1 MLKTLGR
8 TVYYYLIEYVKI
20 KCKGGKNMN
29 NMNKE
34 LDKASGRPLRRAY
47 LDNIRFIT
55 VCIVVIYH
63 VIYIFNGVQPFGVI
77 GPFKDRQILD
87 AFQYITYPWFMALLF
102 VVSGMSSRYYL
113 EKHSTKSFIKDRTRK
128 LLVPSTL
135 GLFAFHWIL
144 GYYNML
150 IGGGFEEAMSQMP
163 KPILYVVMAVSGT
176 GVLWFIQVLWL
187 LSLLLILIRKIE
199 KDRLYNLCKRMPIWL
214 ILLFCVVNY
223 LAAQVLNTP
232 MITVYRFGI
241 YGFCFL
247 MGYFVFSHDEIV
259 DRLCSLRII
268 LAVVAVGLGIPY
280 TILYFGE
287 NYATEPVINN
297 MLACLF
303 CWFAILA
310 ILTNMKKY
318 FDYSTAF
325 TSWMSRKSWS
335 LYIFHYLPLA
345 MVAYYLHIYAPGLPA
360 FVVYLLVL
368 IAAFAGAFV
377 LGEVVSR
384 IPVIR
389 YCVLGIKGKKNV

>member
-34 LDKASGRPLRRAY
+34 LDKASGTPLRRAY

-247 MGYFVFSHDEIV
+247 MGCFVFSHDEIV
-259 DRLCSLRII
+259 DKLLIWRKDASGRDEL
-268 LAVVAVGLGIPY
+268 VGLGKA
-280 TILYFGE
+280 G
-287 NYATEPVINN
+287 VG
-297 MLACLF
+297 
-303 CWFAILA
+303 AIYLGSSDTQFS
-310 ILTNMKKY
+310 LTNQRNE
-318 FDYSTAF
+318 TNA
-325 TSWMSRKSWS
+325 
-335 LYIFHYLPLA
+335 
-345 MVAYYLHIYAPGLPA
+345 
-360 FVVYLLVL
+360 
-368 IAAFAGAFV
+368 
-377 LGEVVSR
+377 
-384 IPVIR
+384 VIR
-389 YCVLGIKGKKNV
+389 QSGVFLYENGNVGSIQQLDLAT